1 MALKNNNVIKVAV
14 ADPSFLVREG
24 LRSVIENNTSGII
37 VQEFEDGEDLKK
49 KASSLKSDLLI
60 FDFQALNL
68 DENFIN
74 TLKRKLP
81 NLKILC
87 LTNDVSS
94 VKIELIM
101 RSGIHGYIFKDC
113 DKQEI
118 IDFVNT
124 TYRGEHFFC
133 GKVMEALTELEKG
146 NKTNYSCKGLV
157 ISAREAQIIGLIA
170 EGLTNKEIADKL
182 FLSSHT
188 VNTHRKKI
196 MSKLGIGNTAG
207 LVMYAI
213 KENLI
218 HA

>member
-1 MALKNNNVIKVAV
+1 MVLEKNNVIKITV

-24 LRSVIENNTSGII
+24 LRSVIENNTTGII
-37 VQEFEDGEDLKK
+37 VQEYDNGEDLKK
-49 KASSLKSDLLI
+49 KITSLKSDLLI

-68 DENFIN
+68 DENFISI
-74 TLKRKLP
+74 LKHKLP
-81 NLKILC
+81 QLKILC
-87 LTNDVSS
+87 LTNEVSS

-101 RSGIHGYIFKDC
+101 RSGVHGYIFKDC
-113 DKQEI
+113 DKNEI
-118 IDFVNT
+118 IDFINT
-124 TYRGEHFFC
+124 TYCGEHFFC

-146 NKTNYSCKGLV
+146 NTTNYSCKGLV
-157 ISAREAQIIGLIA
+157 ISAREGQIISLIA